1 VTAADVPDVD
11 PRKLHEAVAVCAAF
25 NLIDRMADSLSF
37 EVPPAE
43 SFAVRADKMLAARYT
58 LPD

>member
-1 VTAADVPDVD
+1 MPDVD